1 MILQKVCTLLQ
12 QVDIEGVTAEKLLED
27 DLGMDSQERLC
38 FREDIERYMLVSLSD
53 NELHGDL
60 TVGGLA
66 ALISRKQLPI
76 PAPVGFD
83 GILIEDVMI
92 AAPLQAVR
100 QALFDVAA
108 WPAKLPHVVAISVAF
123 DDGRYQEFTMD
134 VDGADG
140 KRISVR
146 SVRRCVED
154 RITFFQPKPPAF
166 LRHHCGEWFF
176 RELDTNLTHLTT
188 VHRWN
193 LADGATDE
201 DASRIAH
208 LLREHAC
215 LALNTWKRILE
226 GAVS

>member
-1 MILQKVCTLLQ
+1 MILQQVRALLQ
-12 QVDIEGVTAEKLLED
+12 QIDIEGATPEKLLGD

-38 FREDIERYMLVSLSD
+38 FREDIERHLNIALGD
-53 NELHGDL
+53 NELDADL
-60 TVGGLA
+60 TVAGLA

-76 PAPVGFD
+76 PAPSGFD
-83 GILIEDVMI
+83 GILIEDVTI
-92 AAPLQAVR
+92 AAPLADVR
-100 QALFDVAA
+100 QGLFDVAS
-108 WPAKLPHVVAISVAF
+108 WPAKLPHVTGITVAF

-140 KRISVR
+140 KPISVR

-176 RELDTNLTHLTT
+176 RELDTDLTHLTT

-193 LADGATDE
+193 LADNTTDQE
-201 DASRIAH
+201 AERITR
-208 LLREHAC
+208 LLRDHAC
-215 LALNTWKRILE
+215 LALATWKRILE
-226 GAVS
+226 GGVS